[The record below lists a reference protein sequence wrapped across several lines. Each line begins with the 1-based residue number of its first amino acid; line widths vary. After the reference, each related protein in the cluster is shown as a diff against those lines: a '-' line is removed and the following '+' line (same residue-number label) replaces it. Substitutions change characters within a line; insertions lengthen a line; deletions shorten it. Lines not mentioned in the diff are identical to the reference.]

1 MTENQEAQSGREP
14 ANGRQRKRARMAKL
28 AWSQSSFDL
37 LASGYSPEQIAEV
50 RKVSVRTIRR
60 EIDSAIARR
69 QLDAPERYVHLQV
82 ARLTKALRFADAA
95 LERGDLKAVRAL
107 VTVVAAMDRYHG
119 CANRRR
125 PPRLP
130 HPLELHARRCAS
142 QLFHASPPRGP
153 AGGATS
159 QWRFNGATPRTILR
173 AARSRLS
180 KDGRT
185 VVLLPLWII
194 LRGLLEKAPQDEV
207 EGSYASRAVTS
218 DSFRRLSD

>member
-1 MTENQEAQSGREP
+1 MTEDQEAQSGRARER
-14 ANGRQRKRARMAKL
+14 AATSARKKAKL

-37 LASGYSPEQIAEV
+37 LASGYGPEQIAEV

-107 VTVVAAMDRYHG
+107 VEVVAAMDRYHG
-119 CANRRR
+119 QSGAFRDRASAGLPGPLALHSSAAPELL
-125 PPRLP
+125 PPL
-130 HPLELHARRCAS
+130 
-142 QLFHASPPRGP
+142 
-153 AGGATS
+153 
-159 QWRFNGATPRTILR
+159 
-173 AARSRLS
+173 RLS
-180 KDGRT
+180 HAGS
-185 VVLLPLWII
+185 PA
-194 LRGLLEKAPQDEV
+194 EEAPGGV
-207 EGSYASRAVTS
+207 ARS

>member
-1 MTENQEAQSGREP
+1 MTENQEPQSGRARER
-14 ANGRQRKRARMAKL
+14 AAAKARRKAKR

-37 LASGYSPEQIAEV
+37 LTSGYSPEQIAEA

-60 EIDSAIARR
+60 EIDAAIAQR

-119 CANRRR
+119 LRDFRRR
-125 PPRLP
+125 PVQLQSPGR
-130 HPLELHARRCAS
+130 AR
-142 QLFHASPPRGP
+142 PPFFSGARAAAPQAVPCRFACRRGP
-153 AGGATS
+153 GG
-159 QWRFNGATPRTILR
+159 I
-173 AARSRLS
+173 AR
-180 KDGRT
+180 
-185 VVLLPLWII
+185 
-194 LRGLLEKAPQDEV
+194 
-207 EGSYASRAVTS
+207 S